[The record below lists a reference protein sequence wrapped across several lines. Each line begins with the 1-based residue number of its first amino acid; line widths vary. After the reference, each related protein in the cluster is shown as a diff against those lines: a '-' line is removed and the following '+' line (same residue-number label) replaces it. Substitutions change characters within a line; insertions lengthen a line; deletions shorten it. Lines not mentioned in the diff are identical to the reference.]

1 MFAFDDFC
9 AFNKTIHIIQRGPA
23 VLITP
28 AVSGHRALAS
38 TPPPSPT
45 SGYFRLAL
53 KRVVVVVMGL
63 FSRDVSILKLEGHL
77 LFFFASENE
86 AGPQGKESARWL
98 SSCPSLHPCPG
109 FIGRA
114 FLRL

>member
-9 AFNKTIHIIQRGPA
+9 AFKTIHVIQRGPA

-28 AVSGHRALAS
+28 AVRGHRALAS
-38 TPPPSPT
+38 TSPPSPA

-63 FSRDVSILKLEGHL
+63 FSRDVSMLKLERHL
-77 LFFFASENE
+77 LFFFASQNE
-86 AGPQGKESARWL
+86 ADPQEKESARWV

-114 FLRL
+114 FLHL